1 MDKGYIY
8 VDGNCIIEDDKGNQ
22 RVESYSNK
30 MDEILMTQNGIEQL
44 ENEYKKTNK
53 EIEKRQK
60 QNKPNKISIYTSFL
74 MTLTIPLITQLLIKM
89 LLGPNAA
96 MILSQ
101 TENVLPFIKGLVI
114 SMTGLFGISTVYGSY
129 HRYKNNKK
137 AINGE
142 ISKKLEIEKILR
154 EEKQTLEKLKQEE
167 QKMKS
172 DLFFYKK
179 ECCNLEQLR
188 KIRNYLR
195 LYYDCGYNLEKYRKY
210 LQDGKLRK
218 KLSKYYNEHGLE
230 LIEEYLKQTEENQTL
245 TLKNKPTN

>member
-1 MDKGYIY
+1 
-8 VDGNCIIEDDKGNQ
+8 
-22 RVESYSNK
+22 
-30 MDEILMTQNGIEQL
+30 
-44 ENEYKKTNK
+44 
-53 EIEKRQK
+53 
-60 QNKPNKISIYTSFL
+60 
-74 MTLTIPLITQLLIKM
+74 
-89 LLGPNAA
+89 

-101 TENVLPFIKGLVI
+101 IENVLPFIKGLVI

-129 HRYKNNKK
+129 QRYKNNKK

-188 KIRNYLR
+188 KIRNYLM
-195 LYYDCGYNLEKYRKY
+195 LYYDCGYNREKYQKY
-210 LQDGKLRK
+210 LEQGKLDK
-218 KLSKYYNEHGLE
+218 KLRRYYNEHGIE
-230 LIEEYLKQTEENQTL
+230 LIKENLEENSQEMQKTL
-245 TLKNKPTN
+245 SK